1 MVLPP
6 VPAPDGPELTL
17 THAAA
22 TLVLRRGDIATV
34 GRQVEGGGPT
44 DAPHVGLSANPRLH
58 AHTATVTVDD
68 SGWVLTNAGRWL
80 HIRVV
85 EADGPNRLEVGP
97 GRSLRVPY
105 PVCELEIALGDEV
118 ARLRASCPL
127 PDAVADGPP
136 PAGSG
141 STVSGL
147 GLDPG
152 TGYFLALVALCEPRL
167 RDPQSAEV
175 ATVGQ
180 IVARLNRLP
189 PPAERVT
196 PKAVERRLAHV
207 RAKLGVGGVDEHGLS
222 AAGLEVR
229 DAARQVVELVLRTG
243 TVTVADLARLDP
255 GPAVLR

>member
-1 MVLPP
+1 V
-6 VPAPDGPELTL
+6 V
-17 THAAA
+17 
-22 TLVLRRGDIATV
+22 VRRGEIATI
-34 GRQVEGGGPT
+34 GRSVEESGPT
-44 DAPHVGLSANPRLH
+44 DAPHVGLSENPRLH
-58 AHTATVTVDD
+58 THAATVTVDAG
-68 SGWVLTNAGRWL
+68 GWVLANAGRWL
-80 HIRVV
+80 NVRVV
-85 EADGPNRLEVGP
+85 EADGPNRLDVGP

-118 ARLRASCPL
+118 PRLKASCPL
-127 PDAVADGPP
+127 PDGVTDGPP

-167 RDPQSAEV
+167 RDPQCAEV
-175 ATVGQ
+175 ASVGQ
-180 IVARLNRLP
+180 IVARLNHLS

-243 TVTVADLARLDP
+243 TVTAADLARLDP
-255 GPAVLR
+255 GGPVAP